1 MTRHVVVL
9 YVDDMAC
16 HGGGGVQVW
25 VLGGT
30 GRSGR
35 SIAAQLVARGVRPV
49 LVGRDAARLAAV
61 LEGAGNADV
70 VVAAT
75 VADMAAA
82 IMQCRPR
89 VVVNTVGPFT
99 ESAAVI
105 TAACLQIGADYVDL
119 ANDLASVQTVLG
131 LHERAVAAGCRLVT
145 GAGFGVTATESVVVR
160 LCAEHPDPARV
171 RVDMVPALAGEAGR
185 IGYALAA
192 TVLTGLPG
200 VAGGGRFAGR
210 RVAGGLLVRAAIGAD
225 AQQLRLPDGE
235 RVTTAAMPLGE
246 LVAAQRASGATS
258 VVSASSAAPHGR
270 AVTAMAPVLGA
281 LLSLRPVR
289 RTAIGAL
296 ARVRTRATPA
306 PRAHSWGHA
315 RLDWPDGSAVEG
327 WLRVGDAHVFT
338 GAVCAEVAA
347 RLAVEPGPPGA
358 STPAA
363 LFGPG
368 LAEACGG
375 VYLPAE
381 TTEPTDGNPTDGNE
395 TS

>member
-1 MTRHVVVL
+1 MTRRVVTL
-9 YVDDMAC
+9 YGDDMTC
-16 HGGGGVQVW
+16 HDSGAQVW
-25 VLGGT
+25 VLGGA

-49 LVGRDAARLAAV
+49 LVGRDEARLAAV
-61 LEGAGNADV
+61 LEGNGNADV
-70 VVAAT
+70 VVAVT

-82 IMQCRPR
+82 IVRCRPR
-89 VVVNTVGPFT
+89 LVVNTVGPFT
-99 ESAAVI
+99 ESTAVI
-105 TAACLQIGADYVDL
+105 TEACLEIGADYVDL

-160 LCAEHPDPARV
+160 LCAEHPDPVRV
-171 RVDMVPALAGEAGR
+171 RVDMVPALASEAGR
-185 IGYALAA
+185 VGYALAA

-210 RVAGGLLVRAAIGAD
+210 RIAGGRLVRTGIGAG
-225 AQQLRLPDGE
+225 AQQLRLPDGDQ
-235 RVTTAAMPLGE
+235 VTTAAMPLGE
-246 LVAAQRASGATS
+246 LVAAQRASGAAA
-258 VVSASSAAPHGR
+258 VVAASSMAPHGR
-270 AVTAMAPVLGA
+270 AVAVMAPVLGV

-289 RTAIGAL
+289 RMAMGAL

-315 RLDWPDGSAVEG
+315 RLDWTDGSTVEG
-327 WLRVGDAHVFT
+327 WLRVGDAQVFT
-338 GAVCAEVAA
+338 GAVCAEVAT
-347 RLAVEPGPPGA
+347 RLVTEPGPPGA

-375 VYLPAE
+375 VYLP
-381 TTEPTDGNPTDGNE
+381 TE
-395 TS
+395 